1 MHDYNSFF
9 PFSSNCRESYGI
21 LGYYLL
27 KVSELHL
34 CSQTTFLSLAIVLFY
49 IA

>member
-1 MHDYNSFF
+1 MHDYNSVF

-27 KVSELHL
+27 KVSELH
-34 CSQTTFLSLAIVLFY
+34 FLSLAIVLFY